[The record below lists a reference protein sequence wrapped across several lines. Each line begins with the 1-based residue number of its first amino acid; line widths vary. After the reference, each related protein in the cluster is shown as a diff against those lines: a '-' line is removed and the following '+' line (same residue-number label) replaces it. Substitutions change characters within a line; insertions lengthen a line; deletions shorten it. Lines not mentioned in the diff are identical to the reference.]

1 MSAVPRHRRKR
12 KVRRTG
18 QHTTPSQV
26 EKVAQTAGKA
36 APAVVVVGTLATT
49 APHIGGLAA
58 ASPAATAPHVVHAH
72 LDDAALPFS
81 LAHAAGSQAASA
93 LAASARAVSAHAA
106 AQAATAHAATAHAAR
121 TEATA
126 RRRTYTVEAGN
137 TLSGITERFYGKD
150 ANWRSLYAANESKI
164 SNPNTIYVG
173 EKLRLPRHLPA
184 PAAVPAQAPA
194 GGGSTRT
201 TAYSPRHAS
210 SASEGSQTSTATTSN
225 LSGTLNCS
233 GLEALWVEAGG
244 SPAVEV
250 TAASIAMAE
259 SGGNQFATGTVGERG
274 YWQINPVNGSLS
286 TYDPYGNAR
295 AAVIMSADGAN
306 WSPWTT
312 YTSGAYVGRC

>member
-1 MSAVPRHRRKR
+1 VSSVPRHRRKR
-12 KVRRTG
+12 KIRRTG

-49 APHIGGLAA
+49 APHIGGVTAA
-58 ASPAATAPHVVHAH
+58 RPAATASHVIPAH
-72 LDDAALPFS
+72 LD
-81 LAHAAGSQAASA
+81 
-93 LAASARAVSAHAA
+93 
-106 AQAATAHAATAHAAR
+106 
-121 TEATA
+121 ATA
-126 RRRTYTVEAGN
+126 RTASTRTASTRTASPEAARAEVASTHHADAARRTYAVQTGN
-137 TLSGITERFYGKD
+137 TLSGITQQFYGKD

-164 SNPNTIYVG
+164 SNPNLIYVG
-173 EKLRLPRHLPA
+173 EELRLPRHLPA
-184 PAAVPAQAPA
+184 PAALPAQPSASTA
-194 GGGSTRT
+194 GYT
-201 TAYSPRHAS
+201 PRHAS
-210 SASEGSQTSTATTSN
+210 SGGASGTSGQAAVGTAATTTN
-225 LSGTLNCS
+225 LSGTLNCG

-295 AAVIMSADGAN
+295 AAVIMSGNGTN

-312 YTSGAYVGRC
+312 YTSGAYAGRC

>member
-1 MSAVPRHRRKR
+1 MSSVPRHRRKR
-12 KVRRTG
+12 KIRRTG

-49 APHIGGLAA
+49 APHIGGVTADR
-58 ASPAATAPHVVHAH
+58 PAATAPHVIHAH
-72 LDDAALPFS
+72 LDATARPAS
-81 LAHAAGSQAASA
+81 TEAASA
-93 LAASARAVSAHAA
+93 EVVRVRHADAA
-106 AQAATAHAATAHAAR
+106 
-121 TEATA
+121 
-126 RRRTYTVEAGN
+126 RRTYAVRTGD
-137 TLSGITERFYGKD
+137 TLSGITQRFYGKD

-164 SNPNTIYVG
+164 SNPNLIYVG
-173 EKLRLPRHLPA
+173 EQLRLPRHLPA
-184 PAAVPAQAPA
+184 PAAMPAQSSA
-194 GGGSTRT
+194 STT
-201 TAYSPRHAS
+201 GYTPRHAS
-210 SASEGSQTSTATTSN
+210 SGEASGTSSQAAVSTAATTTN
-225 LSGTLNCS
+225 LSGTLNCG

-295 AAVIMSADGAN
+295 AAVIMSGDGTN

-312 YTSGAYVGRC
+312 YTSGAYAGRC